1 MKQIPDSFGVRV
13 FDDRVMKAMLPAKI
27 YQSLR
32 HKPAMPSATNG
43 CPRWTRCAYAATK
56 PKR

>member
-1 MKQIPDSFGVRV
+1 MKQIPETFGARV

-32 HKPAMPSATNG
+32 QS
-43 CPRWTRCAYAATK
+43 CD
-56 PKR
+56 